1 MLPSLPTEGMVMMGM
16 YNKAAAPPLTLMP
29 YSFGMSASVEP
40 SPLPSSSSTRLAYL
54 RDRVLTSSDGD
65 KRTGTV
71 FDELDL
77 GLDFEDKG
85 EVGSPC
91 FL

>member
-1 MLPSLPTEGMVMMGM
+1 
-16 YNKAAAPPLTLMP
+16 MP
-29 YSFGMSASVEP
+29 YSIGMSASAEP

-54 RDRVLTSSDGD
+54 RDGVSASSDGD

-77 GLDFEDKG
+77 GLDFEDSG

-91 FL
+91 YL

>member
-1 MLPSLPTEGMVMMGM
+1 MYVRKGVKTE
-16 YNKAAAPPLTLMP
+16 AD
-29 YSFGMSASVEP
+29 S
-40 SPLPSSSSTRLAYL
+40 
-54 RDRVLTSSDGD
+54 DSDGD

-77 GLDFEDKG
+77 GLDFEDSG

-91 FL
+91 YL